1 VEEARDHGKTTVAPR
16 KGATNKELS
25 VAKRDGMLL
34 SNFVMYLLILTTGA
48 TLNLHGQTNI
58 ETARQAADALR
69 PLAGSEAGLLN

>member
-1 VEEARDHGKTTVAPR
+1 
-16 KGATNKELS
+16 
-25 VAKRDGMLL
+25 MLL